1 MDILK
6 RNLAPI
12 TDQAWQE
19 IDRQAKSLSQS
30 TYCSPF
36 Y

>member
-6 RNLAPI
+6 KFSAHNR
-12 TDQAWQE
+12 QAWRK
-19 IDRQAKSLSQS
+19 IDRQASLSQS